1 MCGNRRGENTY
12 QDMDNPPFVVFLFG
26 ASKYG
31 LSHAILP
38 LCSTKNRCFYGRL
51 VLDSS
56 TLKHGDQMMLP
67 LMFYQQIFG
76 KQGKNG
82 HSYIYQGEGCCGC
95 VETEEEKIHTRTWIT
110 HHLLYFSDGAMQSSL
125 SALQKIVVFMGDW
138 FWIQAH

>member
-1 MCGNRRGENTY
+1 
-12 QDMDNPPFVVFLFG
+12 
-26 ASKYG
+26 
-31 LSHAILP
+31 
-38 LCSTKNRCFYGRL
+38 
-51 VLDSS
+51 
-56 TLKHGDQMMLP
+56 
-67 LMFYQQIFG
+67 MFYQQIFG